1 MVGFGVVGTG
11 VGFCVGLFV
20 GRPVGFEVRYDW
32 SLRLPWLH
40 LEREPWQV

>member
-20 GRPVGFEVRYDW
+20 GRLVGFEVRYDD
-32 SLRLPWLH
+32 SLATGTLIPG
-40 LEREPWQV
+40 E